1 MEKKKDIHGP
11 HLLVVP
17 ASTFDNWQNEI
28 RTWSPTL
35 SNGLAAYR
43 GTKKMKEE
51 IRGRNKS
58 SITIILTT
66 YNMFEQSSGSAKDDR
81 TWLRKFKF
89 QTMICDEAHGLK
101 NVASNRHQNLE
112 AMDTK
117 HRLLLTGTPMQ
128 NNISEL
134 LAVLRFCMP
143 HVFSDQRGG
152 KKKKNK
158 SKYENGESDKP
169 RFQAFADYFEAMD
182 QVGDDGAKENA
193 LSQIRTIMKPFVL
206 RRLKQDVLG
215 DLSPKVSHTIL
226 LPMND
231 AFQQTYRSVLQRV
244 KDGKLAKKQLALE
257 EAAEAAAEAAVAAGG
272 GGGAGRKRLSKKNK
286 LLKKNSKTK
295 KIQSKKKTN
304 IDPKNIYTELRKA
317 ANHPILLLRHFQ
329 PYLDDIID
337 ESYRLNLF
345 GDETNKPTKKT
356 VRDHLTAAKFGN
368 DFRLGEFC
376 QEYASESKLLSSLHS
391 KRDVTGSM
399 LNSPKLNW
407 LRKHLPTMY
416 KEGHRILLF
425 SQWTTL
431 LDLMELFLQNIG
443 EGDQYLR
450 LDGSTTVN
458 DRQNMIDQFNQKNSK
473 YRTFLLSTRA
483 GGMGINLASADT
495 VILHD
500 LDPNPTLDKQAEDR
514 AHRMGQTKQ
523 VTVYRLVMEGTVD
536 QQILQKSI
544 KKDILNTSVLEDN
557 KVPDPFADATDTGGG
572 GSNKSKSMKS
582 LIELALKQQGMLE

>member
-1 MEKKKDIHGP
+1 
-11 HLLVVP
+11 
-17 ASTFDNWQNEI
+17 
-28 RTWSPTL
+28 
-35 SNGLAAYR
+35 
-43 GTKKMKEE
+43 
-51 IRGRNKS
+51 
-58 SITIILTT
+58 
-66 YNMFEQSSGSAKDDR
+66 
-81 TWLRKFKF
+81 
-89 QTMICDEAHGLK
+89 
-101 NVASNRHQNLE
+101 
-112 AMDTK
+112 
-117 HRLLLTGTPMQ
+117 
-128 NNISEL
+128 
-134 LAVLRFCMP
+134 
-143 HVFSDQRGG
+143 
-152 KKKKNK
+152 
-158 SKYENGESDKP
+158 
-169 RFQAFADYFEAMD
+169 
-182 QVGDDGAKENA
+182 
-193 LSQIRTIMKPFVL
+193 MKPFVL

-226 LPMND
+226 LPMD
-231 AFQQTYRSVLQRV
+231 DLFQQTYRSVLQRA
-244 KDGKLAKKQLALE
+244 KDEKIAKKQLALE
-257 EAAEAAAEAAVAAGG
+257 EAGAAAGG
-272 GGGAGRKRLSKKNK
+272 GGRAAGGKRF
-286 LLKKNSKTK
+286 
-295 KIQSKKKTN
+295 KKKTK

-329 PYLDDIID
+329 PYLDDII
-337 ESYRLNLF
+337 EEAYRLNLF

-376 QEYASESKLLSSLHS
+376 QEFASESKLLASLHN
-391 KRDVTGSM
+391 KRDATGQM
-399 LNSPKLNW
+399 LTSPKLNW
-407 LRKHLPTMY
+407 LRNHLPTMY
-416 KEGHRILLF
+416 MEGHRILLF

-443 EGDQYLR
+443 EGEKYLR

-458 DRQNMIDQFNQKNSK
+458 ERQHMIDDFNSTNSK

-544 KKDILNTSVLEDN
+544 KKDKLNTSVLEDN
-557 KVPDPFADATDTGGG
+557 NVPDPFADATT
-572 GSNKSKSMKS
+572 SANKSKSMKS